1 MINRK
6 KALRFWKQYGGNNE
20 ASVKNTA
27 LIASR
32 WGWDI
37 NESMKLFTEF
47 LNAEKISKTPLGASH
62 GEEES
67 FFDIFQKYLSS
78 FSTSLAFL
86 SLGNA
91 TTDSMKQKQDTNP
104 PPVQLEIDPRLP
116 KDFSPDFGLSAPSRF
131 QTEKDQVAWI
141 TERDSKVCPI
151 CSPLDGNTYDADDI
165 FKPQPVEDTHPNC
178 RCRYLPIRNNKAY
191 NS

>member
-1 MINRK
+1 MINRE

-37 NESMKLFTEF
+37 KESMKLFTEF
-47 LNAEKISKTPLGASH
+47 LNNDKPKGAPIGGA
-62 GEEES
+62 GEDS
-67 FFDIFQKYLSS
+67 FFDSFFKYLSS

-91 TTDSMKQKQDTNP
+91 TIDSMNQKQATNP
-104 PPVQLEIDPRLP
+104 QPLELEIDPRLAR
-116 KDFSPDFGLSAPSRF
+116 DFSPDFGLSAPSRF

-151 CSPLDGNTYDADDI
+151 CSPLDGNTYDADDS
-165 FKPQPVEDTHPNC
+165 FKPQPIEDTHPNC
-178 RCRYLPIRNNKAY
+178 RCRYLPISNNKAY